1 MKYIIDRFEG
11 DYAIVELSDKTIV
24 NIPKAAIPP
33 EAKEGSV
40 IDVTVDKDSTVARSE
55 KINKL
60 MGDLFKQNHEMHEE
74 TECKMLLLK
83 QLTSCNTRILLG
95 TLSCGTITAAAL
107 ACMTIVQRGW
117 IESGEINDTHS
128 R

>member
-11 DYAIVELSDKTIV
+11 DFAIVELSDKTFV

-40 IDVTVDKDSTVARSE
+40 IDVTIDEDSTASRTK

-60 MGDLFKQNHEMHEE
+60 MGDLFK
-74 TECKMLLLK
+74 
-83 QLTSCNTRILLG
+83 
-95 TLSCGTITAAAL
+95 
-107 ACMTIVQRGW
+107 
-117 IESGEINDTHS
+117 
-128 R
+128 